1 LLAQLYIKNYA
12 LIDELDVN
20 FDQGFT
26 IITGETGAGKSILLG
41 GLSLVLG
48 KRVDFSNIK
57 DSSKKSI
64 IECTFSL
71 KDYDLTSFFDCHD
84 LEYEPET
91 IIRREVL
98 PSGKSRAFINDSPV
112 TLAVLEALGQQLIDI
127 HAQHET
133 LSLADDAF
141 QFQIIDALAQTHDLL
156 KNYKDTLADYKE
168 NQKKLESLQNQQQQ
182 SKKDYDYNSFL
193 LQEIEEAQVLNLDL
207 KTLESQYETL
217 SNVDYIQS
225 ELQFAQQ
232 ILSHE
237 DVGVS
242 TQLSELKQ
250 RFNKLK
256 DVSSECTAL
265 FERILST
272 QIELEDIFTEIE
284 HHQNILEANPQ
295 LLFET
300 ENQLKKINDL
310 LGKHNVQTIE
320 ELNFVFEELSK
331 KVNHL
336 TSLDAQLES
345 VNNLLLKNIKK
356 LNKISSTLSAK
367 RNCVLIDLQDELH
380 LLLADLGMPNAVF
393 KIELQPCSD
402 FLFNG
407 KDVLK
412 FLLKANKG
420 GQFLPLNKG
429 ASGGELSRI
438 MLAVKYILSKH
449 QQLPTIMFDEIDS
462 GVSGEISNK
471 MASIMKDMSQYMQVF
486 TITHLPQIAA
496 RGTHHFKVFKQD
508 FGTYH
513 HHTIDEVK
521 LRRTLRRNCP
531 NVGWKRNNRN
541 CKATCATVDEL
552 VVYLSTKLDIIDN

>member
-1 LLAQLYIKNYA
+1 MLAQLYIKNYA

-84 LEYEPET
+84 IEYEPET

-242 TQLSELKQ
+242 TQLNELKQ

-496 RGTHHFKVFKQD
+496 KGTHHFKVFKQD
-508 FGTYH
+508 FGT
-513 HHTIDEVK
+513 TTTTQ
-521 LRRTLRRNCP
+521 L
-531 NVGWKRNNRN
+531 
-541 CKATCATVDEL
+541 
-552 VVYLSTKLDIIDN
+552 TKLNSDERLEEIAQMLGGKEITETAKQHAQQLLN

>member
-1 LLAQLYIKNYA
+1 MLAQLYIKNYA

-57 DSSKKSI
+57 DSNKKSI

-393 KIELQPCSD
+393 KIELQSCSD

-496 RGTHHFKVFKQD
+496 KGTHHFKVFKQD
-508 FGTYH
+508 FGT
-513 HHTIDEVK
+513 TTTTQ
-521 LRRTLRRNCP
+521 L
-531 NVGWKRNNRN
+531 
-541 CKATCATVDEL
+541 
-552 VVYLSTKLDIIDN
+552 TKLNSDERLEEIAQMLGGKEITETAKQHAQQLLN

>member
-1 LLAQLYIKNYA
+1 MLAQLYIKNYA

-57 DSSKKSI
+57 DSNKKSI

-112 TLAVLEALGQQLIDI
+112 TLAVLDALGQQLIDI

-242 TQLSELKQ
+242 TQLNELKQ

-310 LGKHNVQTIE
+310 FGKHNVQTIE

-331 KVNHL
+331 KVKHL
-336 TSLDAQLES
+336 TSLDAKLES

-449 QQLPTIMFDEIDS
+449 QKLPTIMFDEIDT

-496 RGTHHFKVFKQD
+496 KGTHHFKVFKQD
-508 FGTYH
+508 FGT
-513 HHTIDEVK
+513 TTTTQ
-521 LRRTLRRNCP
+521 L
-531 NVGWKRNNRN
+531 
-541 CKATCATVDEL
+541 
-552 VVYLSTKLDIIDN
+552 TKLNSDERLEEIAQMLGGKEITETAKQHAQQLLN

>member
-1 LLAQLYIKNYA
+1 MLAQLYIKNYA

-84 LEYEPET
+84 IEYEPET

-242 TQLSELKQ
+242 TQLNELKQ

-367 RNCVLIDLQDELH
+367 RNCVLIDLQHELH

-496 RGTHHFKVFKQD
+496 KGTHHFKVFKQD
-508 FGTYH
+508 FGT
-513 HHTIDEVK
+513 TTTTQ
-521 LRRTLRRNCP
+521 L
-531 NVGWKRNNRN
+531 
-541 CKATCATVDEL
+541 
-552 VVYLSTKLDIIDN
+552 TKLNSDERLEEIAQMLGGKEITETAKLHAQQLMN

>member
-57 DSSKKSI
+57 DSNKKSI

-496 RGTHHFKVFKQD
+496 KGTHHFKVFKQD
-508 FGTYH
+508 FGT
-513 HHTIDEVK
+513 TTTTQ
-521 LRRTLRRNCP
+521 L
-531 NVGWKRNNRN
+531 
-541 CKATCATVDEL
+541 
-552 VVYLSTKLDIIDN
+552 TKLNSDERLEEIAQMLGGKEITETAKQHAQQLLN

>member
-1 LLAQLYIKNYA
+1 MLAQLYIKNYA

-242 TQLSELKQ
+242 TQLNELKQ

-331 KVNHL
+331 KVKHL
-336 TSLDAQLES
+336 TILDAQLES

-496 RGTHHFKVFKQD
+496 KGTHHFKVFKQD
-508 FGTYH
+508 FGT
-513 HHTIDEVK
+513 TTTTQ
-521 LRRTLRRNCP
+521 L
-531 NVGWKRNNRN
+531 
-541 CKATCATVDEL
+541 
-552 VVYLSTKLDIIDN
+552 TKLNSDERLEEIAQMLGGKEITETAKQHAQQLLN

>member
-242 TQLSELKQ
+242 TQLNELKQ

-310 LGKHNVQTIE
+310 FGKHNVQTIE

-496 RGTHHFKVFKQD
+496 KGTHHFKVFKQD
-508 FGTYH
+508 FGT
-513 HHTIDEVK
+513 TTTTQ
-521 LRRTLRRNCP
+521 L
-531 NVGWKRNNRN
+531 
-541 CKATCATVDEL
+541 
-552 VVYLSTKLDIIDN
+552 TKLNSDERLEEIAQMLGGKEITETAKQHAQQLLN

>member
-1 LLAQLYIKNYA
+1 MLAQLYIKNYA

-112 TLAVLEALGQQLIDI
+112 TLAVLDALGQQLIDI

-133 LSLADDAF
+133 LSLADDTF
-141 QFQIIDALAQTHDLL
+141 QFEIIDALAQTHDLL

-242 TQLSELKQ
+242 TQLNELKQ

-310 LGKHNVQTIE
+310 FGKHNVQTIE

-331 KVNHL
+331 KVNYL

-345 VNNLLLKNIKK
+345 VNNLLLENIKK

-449 QQLPTIMFDEIDS
+449 QQLPTIMFDEIDT

-496 RGTHHFKVFKQD
+496 KGTHHFKVFKQD
-508 FGTYH
+508 FGT
-513 HHTIDEVK
+513 TTTTQ
-521 LRRTLRRNCP
+521 L
-531 NVGWKRNNRN
+531 
-541 CKATCATVDEL
+541 
-552 VVYLSTKLDIIDN
+552 TKLNSDERLEEIAQMLGGKEITETAKQHAQQLLN

>member
-242 TQLSELKQ
+242 TQLNELKQ

-508 FGTYH
+508 FGT
-513 HHTIDEVK
+513 TTTTQ
-521 LRRTLRRNCP
+521 L
-531 NVGWKRNNRN
+531 
-541 CKATCATVDEL
+541 
-552 VVYLSTKLDIIDN
+552 TKLNSDERLEEIAQMLGGKEITETAKLHAQQLMN

>member
-1 LLAQLYIKNYA
+1 MLAQLYIKNYA

-57 DSSKKSI
+57 DSKKKSI

-508 FGTYH
+508 FGT
-513 HHTIDEVK
+513 TTTTQ
-521 LRRTLRRNCP
+521 L
-531 NVGWKRNNRN
+531 
-541 CKATCATVDEL
+541 
-552 VVYLSTKLDIIDN
+552 TKLNSDERLEEIAQMLGGKEITETAKQHAQQLLN

>member
-1 LLAQLYIKNYA
+1 MLAQLYIKNYA

-57 DSSKKSI
+57 DSNKKSI

-496 RGTHHFKVFKQD
+496 KGTHHFKVFKQD
-508 FGTYH
+508 FGT
-513 HHTIDEVK
+513 TTTTQ
-521 LRRTLRRNCP
+521 L
-531 NVGWKRNNRN
+531 
-541 CKATCATVDEL
+541 
-552 VVYLSTKLDIIDN
+552 TKLNSDERLEEIAQMLGGKEITETAKQHAQQLLN

>member
-57 DSSKKSI
+57 DSNKKSI

-242 TQLSELKQ
+242 TQLNELKQ

-407 KDVLK
+407 KDVLN

-496 RGTHHFKVFKQD
+496 KGTHHFKVFKQD
-508 FGTYH
+508 FGT
-513 HHTIDEVK
+513 TTTTQ
-521 LRRTLRRNCP
+521 L
-531 NVGWKRNNRN
+531 
-541 CKATCATVDEL
+541 
-552 VVYLSTKLDIIDN
+552 TKLNSDERLEEIAQMLGGKEITETAKQHAQQLLN

>member
-1 LLAQLYIKNYA
+1 MLAQLYIKNYA

-84 LEYEPET
+84 IEYEPET

-112 TLAVLEALGQQLIDI
+112 TLAVLDALGQQLIDI

-242 TQLSELKQ
+242 TQLNELKQ

-496 RGTHHFKVFKQD
+496 KGTHHFKVFKQD
-508 FGTYH
+508 FGT
-513 HHTIDEVK
+513 TTTTQ
-521 LRRTLRRNCP
+521 L
-531 NVGWKRNNRN
+531 
-541 CKATCATVDEL
+541 
-552 VVYLSTKLDIIDN
+552 TKLNSDERLEEIAQMLGGKEITETAKQHAQQLLN

>member
-1 LLAQLYIKNYA
+1 
-12 LIDELDVN
+12 VN

-57 DSSKKSI
+57 DSNKKSI

-242 TQLSELKQ
+242 TQLNELKQ

-496 RGTHHFKVFKQD
+496 KGTHHFKVFKQD
-508 FGTYH
+508 FGT
-513 HHTIDEVK
+513 TTTTQ
-521 LRRTLRRNCP
+521 L
-531 NVGWKRNNRN
+531 
-541 CKATCATVDEL
+541 
-552 VVYLSTKLDIIDN
+552 TKLNSDERLEEIAQMLGGKEITETAKQHAQQLLN

>member
-1 LLAQLYIKNYA
+1 MLAQLYIKNYA

-133 LSLADDAF
+133 LSLADDTF
-141 QFQIIDALAQTHDLL
+141 QFEIIDALAQTHDLL

-242 TQLSELKQ
+242 TQLNELKQ

-310 LGKHNVQTIE
+310 FGKHNVQTIE

-331 KVNHL
+331 KVNYL

-496 RGTHHFKVFKQD
+496 KGTHHFKVFKQD
-508 FGTYH
+508 FGT
-513 HHTIDEVK
+513 TTTTQ
-521 LRRTLRRNCP
+521 L
-531 NVGWKRNNRN
+531 
-541 CKATCATVDEL
+541 
-552 VVYLSTKLDIIDN
+552 TKLNSDERLEEIAQMLGGKEITETAKQHAQQLLN

>member
-112 TLAVLEALGQQLIDI
+112 TLVVLEALGQQLIDI

-242 TQLSELKQ
+242 TQLNELKQ

-496 RGTHHFKVFKQD
+496 KGTHHFKVFKQD
-508 FGTYH
+508 FGT
-513 HHTIDEVK
+513 TTTTQ
-521 LRRTLRRNCP
+521 L
-531 NVGWKRNNRN
+531 
-541 CKATCATVDEL
+541 
-552 VVYLSTKLDIIDN
+552 TKLNSDERLEEIAQMLGGKEITETAKQHAQQLLN

>member
-1 LLAQLYIKNYA
+1 MLAQLYIKNYA

-84 LEYEPET
+84 IEYEPET

-112 TLAVLEALGQQLIDI
+112 TLAVLDALGQQLIDI

-242 TQLSELKQ
+242 TQLNELKQ

-310 LGKHNVQTIE
+310 FGKHNVQTIE

-331 KVNHL
+331 KVNYL

-407 KDVLK
+407 KDILN

-496 RGTHHFKVFKQD
+496 KGTHHFKVFKQD
-508 FGTYH
+508 FGT
-513 HHTIDEVK
+513 TTTTQ
-521 LRRTLRRNCP
+521 L
-531 NVGWKRNNRN
+531 
-541 CKATCATVDEL
+541 
-552 VVYLSTKLDIIDN
+552 TKLNSDERLEEIAQMLGGKEITETAKQHAQQLLN

>member
-64 IECTFSL
+64 IECMFSL

-242 TQLSELKQ
+242 TQLNELKQ

-496 RGTHHFKVFKQD
+496 KGTHHFKVFKQD
-508 FGTYH
+508 FGT
-513 HHTIDEVK
+513 TTTTQ
-521 LRRTLRRNCP
+521 L
-531 NVGWKRNNRN
+531 
-541 CKATCATVDEL
+541 
-552 VVYLSTKLDIIDN
+552 TKLNSDERLEEIAQMLGGKEITETAKLHAQQLMN

>member
-1 LLAQLYIKNYA
+1 MLAQLYIKNYA

-57 DSSKKSI
+57 DSNKKSI

-242 TQLSELKQ
+242 TQLNELKQ

-496 RGTHHFKVFKQD
+496 KGTHHFKVFKQD
-508 FGTYH
+508 FGT
-513 HHTIDEVK
+513 TTTQ
-521 LRRTLRRNCP
+521 L
-531 NVGWKRNNRN
+531 
-541 CKATCATVDEL
+541 
-552 VVYLSTKLDIIDN
+552 TKLNSDERLEEIAQMLGGKEITETAKLHAQQLMN

>member
-1 LLAQLYIKNYA
+1 MLAQLYIKNYA

-242 TQLSELKQ
+242 TQLNELKQ

-367 RNCVLIDLQDELH
+367 RNCVLIDLQHELH

-496 RGTHHFKVFKQD
+496 KGTHHFKVFKQD
-508 FGTYH
+508 FGT
-513 HHTIDEVK
+513 TTTTQ
-521 LRRTLRRNCP
+521 L
-531 NVGWKRNNRN
+531 
-541 CKATCATVDEL
+541 
-552 VVYLSTKLDIIDN
+552 TKLNSDERLEEIAQMLGGKEITETAKLHAQQLMN

>member
-1 LLAQLYIKNYA
+1 MLAQLYIKNYA

-496 RGTHHFKVFKQD
+496 KGTHHFKVFKQD
-508 FGTYH
+508 FGT
-513 HHTIDEVK
+513 TTTTQ
-521 LRRTLRRNCP
+521 L
-531 NVGWKRNNRN
+531 
-541 CKATCATVDEL
+541 
-552 VVYLSTKLDIIDN
+552 TKLNSDERLEEIAQMLGGKEITETAKLHAQQLMN